1 MKQDIDTEKKER
13 EGTEEMLLNL
23 LEDTCT
29 KLNSA
34 ARTWFSLKI
43 YFQYVKKMEKYLP
56 TSNNMERIARLTDR
70 LSGIHSNIES
80 EK

>member
-1 MKQDIDTEKKER
+1 MVVIEKKQREEAEEAMLEMLKDIVQRMKQDIESEKKER

-34 ARTWFSLKI
+34 VKI
-43 YFQYVKKMEKYLP
+43 
-56 TSNNMERIARLTDR
+56 
-70 LSGIHSNIES
+70 
-80 EK
+80 

>member
-1 MKQDIDTEKKER
+1 MLAIEKKQREEAEEAMLEMLKDIVQRMKQDIDTEKRER

-34 ARTWFSLKI
+34 ARS
-43 YFQYVKKMEKYLP
+43 
-56 TSNNMERIARLTDR
+56 
-70 LSGIHSNIES
+70 
-80 EK
+80 